1 MMKFRKLSQWL
12 LPFAAVILVSCATPT
27 AKTPEVS
34 TPEIQREAHKQRVI
48 GLKSHMDAKFRL
60 LDVSYKLT
68 NGATGL
74 CTDKIMYSGF
84 QFITKDFFEGQYK
97 DAASDL
103 YDLGELSKII
113 HVVEGS
119 PAHEAG
125 LEVDDEILSIQGKPL
140 PTDPQKIR
148 EFMESLSDD
157 AVSIQMTVVR
167 NGQQLPIELQR
178 KECCNY
184 GIVLVP
190 GDVVNAWADGRRV
203 FVTKGMMRYVENDL
217 ELATIVGHELA
228 HNIRG
233 HVDMTKKQA
242 MVGGFFGLL
251 LDIGA
256 AVVGINTGGG
266 FTRMG
271 MQTAQQMYSKD
282 MEREADYVGM
292 YILALSGYD
301 FQDSPN
307 VFRRFASSHP
317 GSIETKYASSHPST
331 PERFIAMEKAVEE
344 INIKKAKGIALVPEE
359 EKIVVASTESEK
371 ESEYVGSD
379 PYHQASK
386 TPKTREE
393 QLAHV
398 MKEVRDAHEIR
409 GTGLRSTPKQLSDSD
424 IEMMIGKY
432 NYFIKY
438 KNEKGDYPN
447 DYVDNGDGTI
457 TDKATGLMWEKSG
470 SSSAM
475 RYWNAKRYVSRLNK
489 ERFSGYRDWRIPT
502 TEELA
507 SLLERARNNKGLHIS
522 PAFGDRQK
530 ECWTS
535 DTASSSVHGLTM
547 NNAIDFF
554 DGSIE
559 LTKKSYS
566 SVPNLAG
573 YEPDECFI
581 KAVRS
586 IK

>member
-1 MMKFRKLSQWL
+1 MKFRKLSRWL
-12 LPFAAVILVSCATPT
+12 LPFVAVILVSCATPT
-27 AKTPEVS
+27 AKTPEVT

-60 LDVSYKLT
+60 LDVSYRLT
-68 NGATGL
+68 SGATDL
-74 CTDKIMYSGF
+74 CTKKTMYSGF
-84 QFITKDFFEGQYK
+84 QFITPEFYEGKYK
-97 DAASDL
+97 DAAIDL
-103 YDLGELSKII
+103 YALGERPKII
-113 HVVEGS
+113 HVVENS
-119 PAHEAG
+119 PADDAG
-125 LEVDDEILSIQGKPL
+125 LEVGDEILSIEGKPL
-140 PTDPQKIR
+140 PTSPEKVR
-148 EFMESLSDD
+148 EIMTSLPDT
-157 AVSIQMTVVR
+157 AVSLQMMIMR
-167 NGQQLPIELQR
+167 NGQQLPIKVHR
-178 KECCNY
+178 KECCDY
-184 GIVLVP
+184 GVVLVP
-190 GDVVNAWADGRRV
+190 GDMVNAWADGRRV

-217 ELATIVGHELA
+217 ELATIMSHELA
-228 HNIRG
+228 HNVRG
-233 HVDMTKKQA
+233 HVEMTKKHQ

-256 AVVGINTGGG
+256 AVAGVNTSGE

-271 MQTAQQMYSKD
+271 MQAARQMYSKD

-301 FQDSPN
+301 FHESPD
-307 VFRRFASSHP
+307 VFRKFGSSHP

-359 EKIVVASTESEK
+359 EKTVVASRNSEK
-371 ESEYVGSD
+371 ESEYVDSD
-379 PYHQASK
+379 PYPRPSK
-386 TPKTREE
+386 KPKTREE

-398 MKEVRDAHEIR
+398 MKEVRDTHEIR
-409 GTGLRSTPKQLSDSD
+409 RTGLRSTPKPLWDPD
-424 IEMMIGKY
+424 IEAMIGKY
-432 NYFIKY
+432 NFFIKY
-438 KNEKGDYPN
+438 KNDKGHYQN

-457 TDKATGLMWEKSG
+457 TDKATGLMWQKGG

-489 ERFSGYRDWRIPT
+489 ERFSGHGDWRIPT

-507 SLLERARNNKGLHIS
+507 SLLERDRNNKGLHIS
-522 PAFGDRQK
+522 PVFGGRQK

-535 DTASSSVHGLTM
+535 DTAPSSVPALTF

-554 DGSIE
+554 DGSID

-581 KAVRS
+581 RAVRS